1 MCRSD
6 GPLVSGILMFRLFV
20 RCMHLVLR
28 LRRGCDEFGQG
39 CSSPPW
45 GVVCGAGLRLMHVC
59 HSQRYGAWFQSAA
72 ASRGRGSVVV
82 GGAHPVPLLDVMPN
96 GAFPA
101 MHTMSPHRGS
111 GASRMSGATRRR
123 ALHTTPPLWPP
134 PSPPLWGGEGGGSPL
149 PLSPVLSFWGL
160 SWYATDAGPAGC
172 RERCCAV
179 RISLSL
185 SLSESLP
192 DTCDQCLAG

>member
-1 MCRSD
+1 
-6 GPLVSGILMFRLFV
+6 
-20 RCMHLVLR
+20 MHLVLW

-101 MHTMSPHRGS
+101 MLTMSPHCGS

-134 PSPPLWGGEGGGSPL
+134 PSPPPLGGGGRSSP
-149 PLSPVLSFWGL
+149 PPFPCPVLLGL
-160 SWYATDAGPAGC
+160 SGTRRMLGRPAVVSAAWCG
-172 RERCCAV
+172 ANLFVFVFVFV
-179 RISLSL
+179 RWSRSVGINIQNARTPL
-185 SLSESLP
+185 
-192 DTCDQCLAG
+192 